1 LASGLPDSVE
11 GNLAYTELVNI
22 ASKIRTT
29 KVDLNLHMLEVMLCT
44 FITELCVLAGD
55 HKK

>member
-22 ASKIRTT
+22 ASKIRIT

-44 FITELCVLAGD
+44 FITELCLLAGD